1 MLHHFGRQC
10 LAHLQMASV
19 LAQDTGTRNARSERL
34 HAVVTAWLRETP
46 TDVLQDGGL
55 KLVPK
60 LEPAETMVMSFLRP
74 PQPPSYHP
82 HTGCIAGQTI
92 CYPSPNLMKSFIQF
106 NPGPVVVEYGSF
118 MGEATQALAQAVADA
133 QTTWGTLPTKVLAID
148 SFDSTTGYQGVFM
161 NPWTW
166 VAPPAVRVAAAS
178 APPHPTP
185 FYQFLVNMGVTD
197 ATKERVVPFPLLAP
211 DALTRARLLGTANP
225 AARPR
230 LIYVNP
236 VGASLKHDLPVL
248 WRLLACG
255 GTMAGAG
262 YHLPDVQPEVDAFA
276 ASKAGAMLEAF
287 VVHAPGA
294 GKYEKLEL
302 EFSHEGLITNRKSN
316 VSFWRFRTK
325 PCGGETGTS
334 AAGSSNM
341 SSK

>member
-1 MLHHFGRQC
+1 MLHRFGRLC
-10 LAHLQMASV
+10 LALLRMASV
-19 LAQDTGTRNARSERL
+19 LALDTGTHNARSERL
-34 HAVVTAWLRETP
+34 HAVVTAWLRDTP
-46 TDVLQDGGL
+46 TEVIQYGVI
-55 KLVPK
+55 KLVRK
-60 LEPAETMVMSFLRP
+60 LEPAETAVMSFLRP

-106 NPGPVVVEYGSF
+106 NPGPLVVEYGSF

-185 FYQFLVNMGVTD
+185 YYQFLVNMGVTD

-276 ASKAGAMLEAF
+276 ASKAGALLEAF

-294 GKYEKLEL
+294 GKYEKLEH
-302 EFSHEGLITNRKSN
+302 EFSHEGLIANRKSN
-316 VSFWRFRTK
+316 VSFWRFRAK
-325 PCGGETGTS
+325 PCVGETGTS
-334 AAGSSNM
+334 AAGSS
-341 SSK
+341 K